1 LRNTITYYFFFVIV
15 LAPLA
20 LADPSAAFFVVVD
33 SKGNVVTSQVSL
45 TVEGLPVYRL
55 NSTHLYAPLGSE
67 RIVRLSVAS
76 WGVTVYSAEV
86 EVRPGSTYLI
96 KVPVADLEVRAPP
109 GCRVTVTVLGS
120 NRSAT
125 VEGSGVV
132 RALPIGLVKV
142 RVEYAGRAWE
152 DVYDFTGGS
161 LNVRENLS
169 VEYSPTSLAL
179 LALSTLPTV
188 AYLVAVKVKEA
199 RENRIPKLSE
209 FTVKGEKTAEKEE
222 ERAETK
228 PEPPREAREVEEIAS
243 YKAED
248 GANGSETGVELLE
261 DYDSFTLREILE
273 RVRG

>member
-1 LRNTITYYFFFVIV
+1 MRSIITYFFLVTTFV
-15 LAPLA
+15 APV
-20 LADPSAAFFVVVD
+20 LADPAFFVVMD
-33 SKGNVVTSQVSL
+33 PRGNVVTSQVSL
-45 TVEGLPVYRL
+45 MIEGLPVYRL

-67 RIVRLSVAS
+67 RLVRLSVAS

-86 EVRPGSTYLI
+86 RLRPGSTYLI

-109 GCRVTVTVLGS
+109 GCRVTVTVLRS

-125 VEGSGVV
+125 VEGSGVF
-132 RALPIGLVKV
+132 RALPMGLVKV
-142 RVEYAGRAWE
+142 RVVYAGRAWE

-188 AYLVAVKVKEA
+188 AYLVAVKIKEA
-199 RENRIPKLSE
+199 RENRIPKPSE

-222 ERAETK
+222 EKAETK
-228 PEPPREAREVEEIAS
+228 PKAPKEAREIEEIAS
-243 YKAED
+243 SRAED
-248 GANGSETGVELLE
+248 EAGGSETRVELLE
-261 DYDSFTLREILE
+261 DYDYDSFTLREILE